1 MHLKT
6 RGLILKEQ
14 NIGERDKLVTVLTE
28 ARGTLRAFVRG
39 AKSVKSKKAA
49 ATSKFCFS
57 ELTLTKNKDSYIID
71 EARPIE
77 MFFKL
82 RDSLDRLAL
91 A

>member
-39 AKSVKSKKAA
+39 AKSAKSKKAA
-49 ATSKFCFS
+49 AT
-57 ELTLTKNKDSYIID
+57 
-71 EARPIE
+71 
-77 MFFKL
+77 
-82 RDSLDRLAL
+82 
-91 A
+91 